1 MTESVGSGRKVR
13 WGILATGGIAASFAE
28 DLRELKDDAE
38 IVAVGSRRLESARA
52 FADRFGIP
60 RAYGSWTELADDEGV
75 DVVYVATPHSAHRV
89 AAGLCLRAGRSVL
102 CEKPFTVNA
111 VEARELADLART
123 HGRFLMEAMWTY
135 CNPVVRRLTELVA
148 DGAVG
153 EVRSVHAD
161 FGLAGPFDPGHRL
174 LDPALGGGAL
184 LDLGVYPVSF
194 AHLLLGE
201 PDEVQAWAHLT
212 EDGVDDNTG
221 MLLGYDSGAMAVL
234 SCSSPP
240 TPRRPRWS
248 PAHGDGSRFRP
259 VSSTRTASCCTARA
273 ASPRSSA
280 PRTTVCAGCSTRR
293 PRSCAACARAS
304 GSPRWCRWRAASP
317 SCGRSTRSGTGSA
330 SATPASTD
338 PRQVSRRPG
347 SPASVT
353 KDAAVVSAAPGVVT
367 ESTVLK
373 SARASSASSRTV
385 T

>member
-38 IVAVGSRRLESARA
+38 IVAVGSRRLDSARA

-148 DGAVG
+148 DGAIG

-234 SCSSPP
+234 SCSL
-240 TPRRPRWS
+240 
-248 PAHGDGSRFRP
+248 
-259 VSSTRTASCCTARA
+259 TADTAQTA
-273 ASPRSSA
+273 
-280 PRTTVCAGCSTRR
+280 VV
-293 PRSCAACARAS
+293 
-304 GSPRWCRWRAASP
+304 
-317 SCGRSTRSGTGSA
+317 TGSA
-330 SATPASTD
+330 GRIEVPAGFFHPD
-338 PRQVSRRPG
+338 RFVLRREGREPEEFGAPDDGLRGLQHEAAEVMRCLRAGERESPLVPLEGSLAVMRTLDTVRDRIGVRYPG
-347 SPASVT
+347 
-353 KDAAVVSAAPGVVT
+353 
-367 ESTVLK
+367 EH
-373 SARASSASSRTV
+373 
-385 T
+385 